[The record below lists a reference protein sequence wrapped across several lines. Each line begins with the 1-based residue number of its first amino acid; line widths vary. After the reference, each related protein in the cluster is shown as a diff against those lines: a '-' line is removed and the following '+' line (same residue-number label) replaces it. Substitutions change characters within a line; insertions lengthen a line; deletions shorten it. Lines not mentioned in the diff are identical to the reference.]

1 MGNRLMLALLLGLAG
16 CSSPTVEPDLTERP
30 QPAAFDLALVKM
42 HFTNAC
48 TNPTFDV
55 EYACQQMD
63 IAGMTADGSTLVVPT
78 ELDPSARRDGRGDE
92 VCHLPATVHYDRRGD
107 DLGFDTITILGAH
120 GDIIATCSA
129 VAP

>member
-1 MGNRLMLALLLGLAG
+1 MNKRRMLALVLALAG

-55 EYACQQMD
+55 EFACRQMD

-92 VCHLPATVHYDRRGD
+92 VCHLPATVHYDRTGD
-107 DLGFDTITILGAH
+107 DFGFDTIVILGAH
-120 GDIIATCSA
+120 GDTIATCRAIS
-129 VAP
+129 P